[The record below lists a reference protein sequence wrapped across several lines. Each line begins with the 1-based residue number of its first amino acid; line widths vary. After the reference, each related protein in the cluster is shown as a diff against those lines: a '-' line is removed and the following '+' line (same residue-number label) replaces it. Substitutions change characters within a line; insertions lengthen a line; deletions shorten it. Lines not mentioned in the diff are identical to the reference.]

1 MKHRG
6 VISFFSFLILC
17 ITSIGVY
24 AQVDVKDS
32 SDIAG
37 TWKLEV
43 TSPNKDKT
51 NGNKE
56 TSTWNFD
63 PDGTVVISGY
73 NRFLDQDTRFEKS
86 YTVEVADEPIIKI
99 RDGRGTS
106 KYKIIEKDDD
116 EMILK
121 GPYGYYFF
129 ERK

>member
-6 VISFFSFLILC
+6 IIGFLSFLTLC

-24 AQVDVKDS
+24 AQVDVKDR
-32 SDIAG
+32 SDIVGA
-37 TWKLEV
+37 WKLEV

-51 NGNKE
+51 NSNKE

-73 NRFLDQDTRFEKS
+73 NRFLDQDTRFEKN
-86 YTVEVADEPIIKI
+86 YTVEVADKPIIKI
-99 RDGRGTS
+99 RDNLGTS
-106 KYKIIEKDDD
+106 KYTVIEKDDD